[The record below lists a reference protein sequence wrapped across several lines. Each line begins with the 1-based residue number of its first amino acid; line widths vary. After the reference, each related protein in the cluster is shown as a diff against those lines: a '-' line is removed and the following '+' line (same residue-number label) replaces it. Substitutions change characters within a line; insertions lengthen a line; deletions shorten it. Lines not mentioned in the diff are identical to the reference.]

1 MIHSGDLNK
10 FITIEQPCIYEHTA
24 KSLCHYR
31 SHSALLQEHVKSS
44 DSQSLMNQN
53 DEIVALPRLL
63 FTMRKFPALDL
74 PNHYRI
80 LYNRNKYIIQ
90 NINDEDRDT
99 VIILAQLYNE

>member
-1 MIHSGDLNK
+1 MIEHLA
-10 FITIEQPCIYEHTA
+10 IERDDFGSDIENWRCVHKCKA
-24 KSLCHYR
+24 
-31 SHSALLQEHVKSS
+31 HVKGS

-63 FTMRKFPALDL
+63 FTMRKFPLRDL

-80 LYNRNKYIIQ
+80 LYRGNKYIIQ